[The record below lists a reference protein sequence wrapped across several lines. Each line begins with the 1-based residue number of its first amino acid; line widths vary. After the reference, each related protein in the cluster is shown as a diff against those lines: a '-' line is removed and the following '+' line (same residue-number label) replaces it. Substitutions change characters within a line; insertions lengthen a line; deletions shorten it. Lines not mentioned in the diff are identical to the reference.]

1 MRTGSDQAGDPPAAG
16 QQAEPG
22 IGSPFAA
29 TRLVTWHGD
38 LVASLDR
45 LGWLRSLSDW
55 LTGALD
61 PVRERHQDNLVLELL
76 HGGRWA
82 GHPIH
87 PALSDLPI
95 GLWTGVMVLDVA
107 GRDPAPGRGL
117 DAAGV
122 LSAAGILASV
132 ATAVT
137 GLSDWT
143 VSNDEDRRIGLFHG
157 LLNTV
162 ALGLQGVSLGSRMA
176 GHRSTARALA
186 AASFTVTAGAGYLGG
201 HLVFTKGVMVNRVAW
216 AIGPRRWTRALQE
229 ADLADD
235 SPTAVEAEGL
245 ADHAVP
251 PPGHPLRPRQRLQP
265 RRWPAQP
272 RHCRGSDRDM
282 PAARGPL
289 RAAGRLRRTRPGQP
303 AATRA
308 TDPDP
313 QWLDRGA
320 RQPAGAPA
328 ARKRKDTA
336 MTFVVVANLDDLEV
350 GDTLLVEELRE
361 PICLIR
367 LDDEDVRAIH
377 NTCTHQQQPLHE
389 GSLQDDDTLVCASHA
404 SRYDLT
410 TGEAVGVFAC
420 GPIPVYACKVEDDAI
435 LVDIDQQLNDAPIP
449 RHPAG

>member
-1 MRTGSDQAGDPPAAG
+1 M
-16 QQAEPG
+16 
-22 IGSPFAA
+22 
-29 TRLVTWHGD
+29 
-38 LVASLDR
+38 ASLDR
-45 LGWLRSLSDW
+45 LGWLRTLSDW
-55 LTGALD
+55 LTGALE
-61 PVRERHQDNLVLELL
+61 PVRERHQDNLVLELM

-107 GRDPAPGRGL
+107 DRDPAPRRGI

-122 LSAAGILASV
+122 LSAAGIVASV

-143 VSNDEDRRIGLFHG
+143 VSNEEDRRVGLLHG
-157 LLNTV
+157 LLNTA
-162 ALGLQGVSLGSRMA
+162 ALGLQGASLGSRMA
-176 GHRSTARALA
+176 GHRAAARALA

-216 AIGPRRWTRALQE
+216 AIGPRRWTKALQE
-229 ADLADD
+229 TDLPDD

-245 ADHAVP
+245 EILLYRHHGTLYALDNVCSHAGGLLSRGTVADLTVTC
-251 PPGHPLRPRQRLQP
+251 PLHGARFALADGCVGRGPANQP
-265 RRWPAQP
+265 QP
-272 RHCRGSDRDM
+272 VLPTRIRNGWIEVRGS
-282 PAARGPL
+282 L
-289 RAAGRLRRTRPGQP
+289 PG
-303 AATRA
+303 T
-308 TDPDP
+308 
-313 QWLDRGA
+313 
-320 RQPAGAPA
+320 PA

-449 RHPAG
+449 RHLNT